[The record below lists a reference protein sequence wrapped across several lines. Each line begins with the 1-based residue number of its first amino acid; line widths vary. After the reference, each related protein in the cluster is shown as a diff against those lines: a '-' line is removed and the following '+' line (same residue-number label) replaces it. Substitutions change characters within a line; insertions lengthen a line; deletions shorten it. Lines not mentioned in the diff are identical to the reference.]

1 MIIALIEEG
10 VSLGPI
16 SRATGIPVDRLA
28 ELPVARSTPVAS
40 AEELSLTST
49 RLAMRALQ
57 EGLRIL
63 DEGDT
68 ASRIR
73 LITSIAGHPLR
84 RMQTNQGKA
93 MEEMQAM
100 LRTILTG
107 GTEMEPGEVVDDD
120 VDEDGPDDD

>member
-28 ELPVARSTPVAS
+28 ELPVARSTPVAT

-57 EGLRIL
+57 EGMKIL
-63 DEGDT
+63 DEGDVP
-68 ASRIR
+68 SRIR

-107 GTEMEPGEVVDDD
+107 GTEMAPDDQD
-120 VDEDGPDDD
+120 PDDTAEDGPDD

>member
-1 MIIALIEEG
+1 
-10 VSLGPI
+10 
-16 SRATGIPVDRLA
+16 
-28 ELPVARSTPVAS
+28 
-40 AEELSLTST
+40 
-49 RLAMRALQ
+49 MRALQ